1 MINRRILNFFF
12 EFFFKVKELTRVEV
26 ISVAFIILNL
36 AIKSIYI
43 RQRHIRLKQIDLNVK
58 QIKIQKNCL

>member
-1 MINRRILNFFF
+1 MINRRILNFI
-12 EFFFKVKELTRVEV
+12 FFKVKELTRVEG

-43 RQRHIRLKQIDLNVK
+43 RKRNIRLKQIDLNVK